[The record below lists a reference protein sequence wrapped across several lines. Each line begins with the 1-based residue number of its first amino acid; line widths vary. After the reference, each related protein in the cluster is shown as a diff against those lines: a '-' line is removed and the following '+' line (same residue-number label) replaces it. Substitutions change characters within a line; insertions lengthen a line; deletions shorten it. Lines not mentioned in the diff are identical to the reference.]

1 MLSRE
6 FTPLFVLFFLI
17 STVGGNEPRVTF
29 RAQMLAF
36 DGNEGIAIAGKSGTN
51 VLFAK

>member
-6 FTPLFVLFFLI
+6 FTPLFVQLFLI
-17 STVGGNEPRVTF
+17 SNDLGNEPRLTF

-36 DGNEGIAIAGKSGTN
+36 DENEGIAIAGSSVTN
-51 VLFAK
+51 RLFAK

>member
-6 FTPLFVLFFLI
+6 FAPFFVRFFLI
-17 STVGGNEPRVTF
+17 STVLGIEPRVTF
-29 RAQMLAF
+29 RARMLAF